1 MTRIG
6 LDAGNYGYVLTLDG
20 IHDEDVREIY
30 AYGAKEIEGDV
41 LIDARENAK
50 ITLIDLA
57 GDTYSTGGI
66 DGDSNIFVTYDD
78 ELEILGGENDDDVDV
93 ILDGDIEDGEFQFDG
108 GGDDEDTL
116 VRSIPGILAVIDRV
130 EYVDIDAPDGTKP
143 TSSSSAMAVTR
154 PISGRSISVTRRSA
168 GRPPSSGWPAPG
180 VVNRAMIRRRMSPS
194 GLWHSS

>member
-1 MTRIG
+1 MLDSEATGDIEHIQGSGDNIITLVNANADIRRGRDQRRTIDMNNYDLTLDHSDLSQIDKVMGGASSTLVFSGQFTYDFAEGLIETEGVTRIG

-78 ELEILGGENDDDVDV
+78 ELEILVAK
-93 ILDGDIEDGEFQFDG
+93 
-108 GGDDEDTL
+108 TTMT
-116 VRSIPGILAVIDRV
+116 SM
-130 EYVDIDAPDGTKP
+130 
-143 TSSSSAMAVTR
+143 SSSTA
-154 PISGRSISVTRRSA
+154 ISKTVSSA
-168 GRPPSSGWPAPG
+168 GW
-180 VVNRAMIRRRMSPS
+180 RR
-194 GLWHSS
+194 